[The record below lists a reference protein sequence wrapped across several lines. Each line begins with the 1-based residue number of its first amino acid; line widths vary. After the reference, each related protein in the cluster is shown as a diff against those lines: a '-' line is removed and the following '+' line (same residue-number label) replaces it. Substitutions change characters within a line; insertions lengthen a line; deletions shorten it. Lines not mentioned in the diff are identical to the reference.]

1 MMYVVWRC
9 LLQHPAAVW
18 GAQGGAGGEP
28 DVLPVPL
35 VES

>member
-1 MMYVVWRC
+1 MWCGAV
-9 LLQHPAAVW
+9 LQHPAAVW
-18 GAQGGAGGEP
+18 GAQGIAGGEP